1 VAAMDSELECTT
13 QARRAGIARSVGAAL
28 ALGLAFAA
36 STAQAGVP
44 LPVVAETAGEPS
56 LAAVVKRIA
65 PAVVNIEVKYHIVA
79 AGAKPGRQASSGG
92 GTATPA
98 AAREMKMTGSGVVFD
113 ARRGLII
120 TNSHVIDHA
129 EQITVKL
136 TDGGVLSAQRVGAD
150 PDTDVAVIKVAP
162 LGLTELAFADSDRL
176 EVGDF
181 VFAVGHPLA
190 LGQTVTAGIVSGLH
204 RSNVGLRPIEDFIQT
219 DAGIYPGNS
228 GGALVNLR
236 GDLVGINTA
245 FIGAT
250 RNNSGLGFAI
260 PANLARTLAER
271 MLESGDIRRGAL
283 GFAFDDPAM
292 AVTDLKLSV
301 PPPGAMIL
309 EVDRGSAA
317 ERAGLKAGDLVTEL
331 GGTPLRDAADLQ
343 VRIALLRAGEVAE
356 FAVSRRGSF
365 LTMRAP
371 IASPKRAYAK

>member
-1 VAAMDSELECTT
+1 MAPGPVAPEGRFEKVAAMDSELEFTV
-13 QARRAGIARSVGAAL
+13 QGPRAPIARRVGVAL
-28 ALGLAFAA
+28 ALGLAFMTP
-36 STAQAGVP
+36 TAYAGVP

-65 PAVVNIEVKYHIVA
+65 PAVVNIEIKGHIAA
-79 AGAKPGRQASSGG
+79 AGARPGR
-92 GTATPA
+92 
-98 AAREMKMTGSGVVFD
+98 EINMTGSGVVFD

-129 EQITVKL
+129 DQITVKL
-136 TDGGVLSAQRVGAD
+136 TDGRVLSAQRVGDDRDA
-150 PDTDVAVIKVAP
+150 DVAVIKVAP
-162 LGLTELAFADSDRL
+162 VGLTELAFADSDRL

-250 RNNSGLGFAI
+250 RNNSSLGFAI

-283 GFAFDDPAM
+283 GFVFDDPAVV
-292 AVTDLKLSV
+292 VTDLKLSV

-309 EVDRGSAA
+309 KVDPGSAA
-317 ERAGLKAGDLVTEL
+317 ERAGLKAGDLVTGL
-331 GGTPLRDAADLQ
+331 GGMPLRDAADLQ
-343 VRIALLRAGEVAE
+343 VRIALLRVGEVAE
-356 FAVSRRGSF
+356 FAVSRRGSI

-371 IASPKRAYAK
+371 IAARALAHVK

>member
-1 VAAMDSELECTT
+1 MDSELDFTNRG
-13 QARRAGIARSVGAAL
+13 RRAGMARRVGAAL
-28 ALGLAFAA
+28 ALGLAFVA
-36 STAQAGVP
+36 STAHAGVP

-65 PAVVNIEVKYHIVA
+65 PAVVNIEIKGHIAA
-79 AGAKPGRQASSGG
+79 AGARPGRQAHKGG
-92 GTATPA
+92 AAPLA
-98 AAREMKMTGSGVVFD
+98 AASREINMTGSGVVFD

-129 EQITVKL
+129 DQITVKL
-136 TDGGVLSAQRVGAD
+136 TDGRVLSAQRVGDD
-150 PDTDVAVIKVAP
+150 PETDVAVIKVAP
-162 LGLTELAFADSDRL
+162 VGLTELAFADSDHL

-190 LGQTVTAGIVSGLH
+190 LGQTVTAGIISGLH

-283 GFAFDDPAM
+283 GFDFDDPAVV
-292 AVTDLKLSV
+292 VTDLKLSV

-309 EVDRGSAA
+309 KVDRGSAA
-317 ERAGLKAGDLVTEL
+317 ERAGLRAGDLVTRL

-343 VRIALLRAGEVAE
+343 MRIALLRAGEVAE
-356 FAVSRRGSF
+356 FSVSRRGST

-371 IASPKRAYAK
+371 IAAPGSAHVK

>member
-1 VAAMDSELECTT
+1 MDSELEFTV
-13 QARRAGIARSVGAAL
+13 QGPRAGIARCVGAAL
-28 ALGLAFAA
+28 ALGLAFIT
-36 STAQAGVP
+36 STAHAGVP

-65 PAVVNIEVKYHIVA
+65 PAVVNIEIKGHIAA
-79 AGAKPGRQASSGG
+79 AGAKPGRQARNG
-92 GTATPA
+92 ADA
-98 AAREMKMTGSGVVFD
+98 AAGREINMTGSGVVFD

-136 TDGGVLSAQRVGAD
+136 TDGRVLAAQRVGDDRDA
-150 PDTDVAVIKVAP
+150 DVAVIKVAP
-162 LGLTELAFADSDRL
+162 VGLTELAFADSDRL

-181 VFAVGHPLA
+181 VFAVGHPLV

-250 RNNSGLGFAI
+250 RNNSSLGFAI

-271 MLESGDIRRGAL
+271 LLESGDIRRGAL
-283 GFAFDDPAM
+283 GFVFDDPAVV
-292 AVTDLKLSV
+292 VTDLKLSV
-301 PPPGAMIL
+301 PPPGPMIL
-309 EVDRGSAA
+309 KVDPGSAA

-356 FAVSRRGSF
+356 FAVSRRGSI

-371 IASPKRAYAK
+371 IAARRLAHVK